1 MSGSASTTRAE
12 VLVLSLLFLSSCS
25 DLTNLLITFTFCLLT
40 LLLLSSLGK
49 AKTRRLDFAVS
60 LLRNTELSSKIC
72 GNDFNMKRTTSYGR
86 TRVSSFFPFFL
97 MVTTTTV
104 RAWVPSS
111 THGSVVAPTAVS
123 GSSSS
128 MSFSPTTRTRLRL
141 ASDTAAA
148 AAASPAASD
157 VYVKPDRVV
166 LDNTLYVYD
175 HCPFCVRVR
184 IALGIKNV
192 KHNLHFMAN
201 DDVNTPTRLV
211 GKKIAPIFVSC
222 GGMSY
227 F

>member
-1 MSGSASTTRAE
+1 
-12 VLVLSLLFLSSCS
+12 
-25 DLTNLLITFTFCLLT
+25 
-40 LLLLSSLGK
+40 
-49 AKTRRLDFAVS
+49 
-60 LLRNTELSSKIC
+60 
-72 GNDFNMKRTTSYGR
+72 
-86 TRVSSFFPFFL
+86 
-97 MVTTTTV
+97 
-104 RAWVPSS
+104 
-111 THGSVVAPTAVS
+111 
-123 GSSSS
+123 

-141 ASDTAAA
+141 ASDTAA

-227 F
+227 FRERSFTIFRLTATRLYFSGISRRRRAHGGINGHYRTD